1 MLKQNYFRP
10 EPPLSVDGPSKIILF
25 HAWFHHEMK

>member
-1 MLKQNYFRP
+1 MLKKNYFRP
-10 EPPLSVDGPSKIILF
+10 ERPPSVDRPKIILF